1 MRETFKR
8 LRASLALLSALA
20 AAPAAQAADHLR
32 LTVLAGGTFSWE
44 LAVVK
49 AYGLDVKADLELEVT
64 QLASTEAGKIA
75 LIGGGADMIL
85 SDWIWA
91 ARERGLGHKLVF
103 YPQSSTLGAVM
114 AKAGAKLNSPADFVG
129 KKLGVAGGP
138 LDKSWL
144 MLQAWALG
152 QGVDLKTQST
162 VIFGAPPL
170 LAEKLGQGEVDA
182 VLEFWTYC
190 ATLEGRGFARA
201 IDMAEV
207 DHQLGA
213 KGPISVGGYVFDESF
228 AMAHRDALERF
239 LEITREAKRMIAG
252 DDEAFAKIAPLIDA
266 KDPATLAIFRR
277 RYAEGIPTR
286 SIGAEEADASAIYQA
301 LAKLGGEQ
309 LVGSAQTLDSGVF
322 YRGPAGKDAPHENAA
337 ANPNAVANP

>member
-1 MRETFKR
+1 MRETFRR
-8 LRASLALLSALA
+8 LRALLALLPALA

-49 AYGLDVKADLELEVT
+49 AYGLDVEADLALDVT
-64 QLASTEAGKIA
+64 ELASTEAGKIA

-85 SDWIWA
+85 SDWLWA
-91 ARERGLGHKLVF
+91 ARERGLGHKLIF
-103 YPQSSTLGAVM
+103 YPHSSTLGAVM
-114 AKAGAKLNSPADFVG
+114 AKAGVKLDSPADFVG

-144 MLQAWALG
+144 LLQAWALK
-152 QGVDLKTQST
+152 QGVDLKTQTT

-170 LAEKLGQGEVDA
+170 LAEKLGQGEIEA

-190 ATLEGRGFARA
+190 AALEGRGFARK
-201 IDMAEV
+201 IVMAEV
-207 DHQLGA
+207 ERQLGA
-213 KGPISVGGYVFDESF
+213 KGAISVGGYVMDESF
-228 AMAHRDALERF
+228 AMAHPDVLERF
-239 LEITREAKRMIAG
+239 LKIAHKAKNMIAS
-252 DDEAFAKIAPLIDA
+252 DDKAFAKVAPLIDA
-266 KDPATLAIFRR
+266 KDPATLAIYRR

-286 SIGAEEADASAIYQA
+286 SISAEEADAAGIYQV

-309 LVGSAQTLDSGVF
+309 LVGSAQTLDPSVF
-322 YRGPAGKDAPHENAA
+322 YRGSTGFDGSQDKAGKT
-337 ANPNAVANP
+337 PNVLAQP

>member
-1 MRETFKR
+1 MRKKITR
-8 LRASLALLSALA
+8 LRTSLALLSAFAL
-20 AAPAAQAADHLR
+20 PPTAQAADHLR
-32 LTVLAGGTFSWE
+32 LTVLAGGTFSLE
-44 LAVVK
+44 LAVMQ
-49 AYGLDVKADLELEVT
+49 AYGLDAQANLELEVT

-85 SDWIWA
+85 SDWLWA

-170 LAEKLGQGEVDA
+170 LAEKLGQGEIDA

-201 IDMAEV
+201 IDMADVE
-207 DHQLGA
+207 HQLGA

-228 AMAHRDALERF
+228 ASAHKDALERF
-239 LEITREAKRMIAG
+239 FEITRKAKHMIAD
-252 DDEAFAKIAPLIDA
+252 DDEAFAKVAPLINA
-266 KDPATLAIFRR
+266 KDPATLAIYRR
-277 RYAEGIPTR
+277 RYAEGIPIR
-286 SIGAEEADASAIYQA
+286 SIGAEEADAAAIYQV

-309 LVGSAQTLDSGVF
+309 LVGAARSLDPGVF
-322 YRGPAGKDAPHENAA
+322 YRGPAGKRAPQENTVAIPNAA
-337 ANPNAVANP
+337 AVP

>member
-1 MRETFKR
+1 MRKKFTR
-8 LRASLALLSALA
+8 LRVSLALFSALA
-20 AAPAAQAADHLR
+20 LAPAAQAADRLR
-32 LTVLAGGTFSWE
+32 VTSLAGGTFAWE
-44 LAVVK
+44 LAIVK
-49 AYGLDVKADLELEVT
+49 AYGLDAQANLELEVT

-75 LIGGGADMIL
+75 LIGGSADIIL
-85 SDWIWA
+85 SDWLWA
-91 ARERGLGHKLVF
+91 SRERGLGHKLVF
-103 YPQSSTLGAVM
+103 YPHSSTLGAVM
-114 AKAGAKLNSPADFVG
+114 ANAGAKLNSPADFIG

-170 LAEKLGQGEVDA
+170 LAEKLGQGEIDA

-207 DHQLGA
+207 EHRLGA
-213 KGPISVGGYVFDESF
+213 KGAISVGGYVFDEGF
-228 AMAHRDALERF
+228 AAAHKDALERF
-239 LEITREAKRMIAG
+239 LEITRKAKHMIAE
-252 DDEAFAKIAPLIDA
+252 DDEAFAKIAPLIEA
-266 KDPATLAIFRR
+266 KDPATLAIYRR
-277 RYAEGIPTR
+277 RYAEGLHSR
-286 SIGAEEADASAIYQA
+286 SIGAEEADAAAIYQV
-301 LAKLGGEQ
+301 LSKLGGEP

-322 YRGPAGKDAPHENAA
+322 YRGPAGKDSPLDNAA
-337 ANPNAVANP
+337 AKP